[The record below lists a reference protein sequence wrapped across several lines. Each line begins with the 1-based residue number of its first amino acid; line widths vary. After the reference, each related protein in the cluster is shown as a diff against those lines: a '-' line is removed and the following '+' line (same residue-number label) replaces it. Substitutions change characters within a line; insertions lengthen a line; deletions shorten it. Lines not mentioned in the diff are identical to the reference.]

1 MCVVFQLSR
10 IQLQIMLYFPT
21 PKRGHVS
28 LSVICVAPIYPFK
41 KLSVKRLFS
50 NIAFIFAFIFSI
62 YELIIEN
69 KAVNVGV

>member
-10 IQLQIMLYFPT
+10 IPLQIMLYFPT

-41 KLSVKRLFS
+41 KLSAKRLFT
-50 NIAFIFAFIFSI
+50 NIALIFAFNFRV
-62 YELIIEN
+62 EN
-69 KAVNVGV
+69 KAVKV